1 MLLEEIL
8 KALAPLF
15 IGCIVG
21 IPIAL
26 IYLWRKFK
34 KMENEIPTKLQLEP
48 EVPIPSES
56 DKEVE
61 TTWQNKNNKKKL
73 LKKKVKSLK
82 KNQKNLKN
90 LKKKRNKK

>member
-34 KMENEIPTKLQLEP
+34 KIEKEIPTKPQLEP

-61 TTWQNKNNKKKL
+61 TTCQNKNK
-73 LKKKVKSLK
+73 KKKVKSLK